1 MRPAALWLVV
11 AALTVPVRAPAQT
24 AYSIDFGALMAFDD
38 AAIQIGFRA
47 TPSVANKAG
56 ADILL
61 ATFPDALAHG
71 FMLFLLDVDAT
82 YGAPLGEQV
91 TLFPRFGGT
100 ILAGGGNGGS
110 GGAYGYN
117 LGVGVLGRVS
127 PTLGVR
133 IDYTH
138 HRLVGSSG
146 GGSGTLP
153 FSSITFGIVWMH

>member
-1 MRPAALWLVV
+1 LRPAALFLSI
-11 AALTVPVRAPAQT
+11 AALALPARAPAQT
-24 AYSIDFGALMAFDD
+24 AYSIDVGAITAFDD

-47 TPSVANKAG
+47 APSVANKGG

-61 ATFPDALAHG
+61 ATFPDALIHG
-71 FMLFLLDVDAT
+71 FMLFVLDVDAT

-110 GGAYGYN
+110 GAGYGYN
-117 LGVGVLGRVS
+117 VGVGVLGRAS

-138 HRLVGSSG
+138 HRLVGGSG
-146 GGSGTLP
+146 DGTLP

>member
-1 MRPAALWLVV
+1 MRPAALLVALATAIPAN
-11 AALTVPVRAPAQT
+11 AAAQT
-24 AYSIDFGALMAFDD
+24 AFSIDFGAITAYDD

-47 TPSVANKAG
+47 TPSVANKTG

-61 ATFPDALAHG
+61 ATFPDALIHG

-100 ILAGGGNGGS
+100 LLAGGGNGGG

-127 PTLGVR
+127 TTMGVR

-138 HRLVGSSG
+138 HRLVGGS
-146 GGSGTLP
+146 GSGTLP
-153 FSSITFGIVWMH
+153 FSSITFGIVWVH